1 MSYPDSLSQI
11 TSEYE
16 AAFGLIDVVFSL
28 ESCLHHQILPLE
40 LLDNHLVVGMVDPK
54 NIETIK
60 FIHPI
65 LQSLGYG
72 FHVQALDVQA
82 HQLIIATYL
91 QRPPNSSPS
100 SGADPNNHSVG
111 NSSPAHSAKD
121 HSNSLP
127 MQVSDNYSP
136 TIFEDYSDDEEVE
149 DQELLES
156 PSHNLHDRPTLIVN
170 GINSSADEIKP
181 PPSAMSF
188 EYENSR
194 IFSSQPQIDN
204 TLFNQVA
211 TDNSFVQ
218 HSEEKKI
225 SPPVIE
231 EPVQPD
237 NPIQGLIDLPPKLLW
252 QELLSGA
259 ISGGIGRL
267 FFRQLAT
274 HGHIMCSRDG
284 VIQSSLEDVPLDVFS
299 EVVKEIKK
307 MAKLPLTKLKKNK
320 KVALQKFHDQERVLL
335 RGEFFIGEFGD
346 EITLQVLRGQALH
359 FYEQRQVDKTLKKAI
374 YLGRQL
380 EKTLRKIKMCSTSAE
395 LGDLHVL
402 KETLKQVDKRL
413 RLLDS

>member
-1 MSYPDSLSQI
+1 MSHPDSLSQI

-16 AAFGLIDVVFSL
+16 AAFKLIDVVFSL

-40 LLDNHLVVGMVDPK
+40 LFDNHLVVGMVDPK
-54 NIETIK
+54 NINTIQ
-60 FIHPI
+60 FIRPI

-72 FHVQALDVQA
+72 FHVQAVDIQT
-82 HQLIIATYL
+82 HQLVIASYL
-91 QRPPNSSPS
+91 QRSPNSDS
-100 SGADPNNHSVG
+100 SSVES
-111 NSSPAHSAKD
+111 NSSNYNAADLRPGRFLEEQNKNIPLPVGSDGHSA
-121 HSNSLP
+121 
-127 MQVSDNYSP
+127 P
-136 TIFEDYSDDEEVE
+136 TLFEDYLDDEEIE
-149 DQELLES
+149 EPKPLKHH
-156 PSHNLHDRPTLIVN
+156 SHNLHDRPTLIVDDVK
-170 GINSSADEIKP
+170 SSLDAI
-181 PPSAMSF
+181 SF
-188 EYENSR
+188 EYDNSR

-204 TLFNQVA
+204 TVLNQVL
-211 TDNSFVQ
+211 TDKSAG
-218 HSEEKKI
+218 E
-225 SPPVIE
+225 PVIE
-231 EPVQPD
+231 SSSSVAVDHVEEVPD
-237 NPIQGLIDLPPKLLW
+237 KSIQGLMDLPPKLLW

-267 FFRQLAT
+267 FFRRLAT

-284 VIQSSLEDVPLDVFS
+284 VIQSSLEDVSLEVFS
-299 EVVKEIKK
+299 EVVQEIKK
-307 MAKLPLTKLKKNK
+307 MAKLPLSKLKKNK
-320 KVALQKFHDQERVLL
+320 KVALQKFHDGERVLL

-395 LGDLHVL
+395 LGDLNAL